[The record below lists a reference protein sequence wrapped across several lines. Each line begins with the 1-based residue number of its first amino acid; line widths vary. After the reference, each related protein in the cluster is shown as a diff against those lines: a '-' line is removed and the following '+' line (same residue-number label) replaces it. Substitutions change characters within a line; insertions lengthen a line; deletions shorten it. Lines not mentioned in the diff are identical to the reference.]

1 MSPLPSLRAAAY
13 LAWCIV
19 ALASVG
25 APGVAPIRAAAQV
38 SAHTASS
45 GHAGLFVEEAGEEAE
60 VDSHRPD
67 DLGGESESQESA
79 LDIARAY
86 VQLQAASTP
95 CVGASHGHEQDAV
108 RSVYDTGVNGARAPP
123 RV

>member
-38 SAHTASS
+38 SAHTSSS

-60 VDSHRPD
+60 VDSDRPD
-67 DLGGESESQESA
+67 DVGGESGSQGDA
-79 LDIARAY
+79 LGMLRAY
-86 VQLQAASTP
+86 VRLPGT
-95 CVGASHGHEQDAV
+95 GASCVRAGHGHEQDAADT
-108 RSVYDTGVNGARAPP
+108 VYDTGVNGARAPP